1 MPEIEVDHSSCMDL
15 PEDSFQFGEKVGW
28 EHGLSV
34 NGLPWDELDG
44 KGKPIYSV
52 HGSGDISDLVQ
63 STIDL
68 PFSVDHP

>member
-15 PEDSFQFGEKVGW
+15 LEDSFQFGEKVGW